1 VRDPESLAN
10 RRLLVAFLVMLLVS
24 GIGNAFPVFFPP
36 LLAEFGGSR
45 AATASTVTLMWLT
58 GAALA
63 PVAGVLLVRW
73 GPRRVVAI
81 GLAAVAAGLAI
92 GATART
98 LAVFTLAVGLG
109 SGVGVGLTGMVT
121 QAAVI
126 ADTYVRR
133 RGFATGIAF
142 SGSMAGYA
150 LGAPL
155 QLAISHLGWRSTLAF
170 YVGAMLVL
178 LPVAFAA
185 YPARLGAVTAAVDER
200 RVLHTV
206 RSPAFA
212 MLAVVFFVPP
222 LVGYLATVQH
232 TLYLTA
238 RGFSAEQA
246 ALFLLVGGVLS
257 AAGRALAGLV
267 SDRIGAPATGLVSYS
282 VSLAGMLC
290 LLAMEIRPA
299 TVFVYGYVLLVF
311 LPLGSRATIVAILV
325 TRIASP
331 RRYALVY
338 GLLSLGNSLGAGAG
352 PLLSGL
358 LYDRTGSYLI
368 IFAVATALLGLGLLS
383 LVAFLRLTRQPA
395 WS

>member
-10 RRLLVAFLVMLLVS
+10 PRLLVAFLVMLLVA

-63 PVAGVLLVRW
+63 PVAGALLTRW
-73 GPRRVVAI
+73 GPKRVVTL
-81 GLAAVAAGLAI
+81 GLGIVAAGLAI
-92 GATART
+92 GATAPT

-109 SGVGVGLTGMVT
+109 SGIGVGLTGMVT

-142 SGSMAGYA
+142 SGSMAAYT

-155 QLAISHLGWRSTLAF
+155 QSAITHLGWRSTLGV
-170 YVGAMLVL
+170 YVAAMLVL
-178 LPVAFAA
+178 LPIVFRTLPDRLRAA
-185 YPARLGAVTAAVDER
+185 TSAPAGEP
-200 RVLHTV
+200 RVLDTV

-212 MLAVVFFVPP
+212 VLSVVTFVPP
-222 LVGYLATVQH
+222 MVGYLATVQH

-238 RGFSAEQA
+238 RGFTAEQA
-246 ALFLLVGGVLS
+246 SVFLLVGGILS
-257 AAGRALAGLV
+257 TAGRALSGLV
-267 SDRIGAPATGLVSYS
+267 ADRLGAPATGIVSYTI
-282 VSLAGMLC
+282 SLAGMVC
-290 LLAMEIRPA
+290 LLAMEVSPA
-299 TVFVYGYVLLVF
+299 AVFVYGYVVLIF
-311 LPLGSRATIVAILV
+311 LPLGSRATIVAMLV
-325 TRIASP
+325 SRIASP
-331 RRYALVY
+331 RRYGVIF

-352 PLLSGL
+352 PVLSGWI
-358 LYDRTGSYLI
+358 YDRTGSYLVMYL
-368 IFAVATALLGLGLLS
+368 VATGLLATGLLA
-383 LVAFLRLTRQPA
+383 LVAFLQLTRERG
-395 WS
+395 